1 MSLNWKEIDL
11 ILSELDVTGAKIE
24 RVIQPSFDSL
34 SLGLYR
40 AGKTTE
46 LFFSIAQGACRVHAL
61 SSPPP
66 KPTRP
71 LRFMECLR
79 SRARG
84 GRIESVGQ
92 IGRERI
98 VKLGISVPRS
108 APSDDGGNETVE
120 FSRLTLYARL
130 WSGAGNV
137 VLVDEQGIVVDALA
151 RRPRRGEISGERC
164 AIEEGLVGDPASTKG
179 RPEREFEIRELP
191 GTGSFNERIEGILFG
206 KRRRAFPRE
215 TPRDRP
221 RAIRQEDAGARRADR
236 GAVGQGRRIP
246 GARAPARARR
256 HTDGQP
262 RPELRRQIPGV
273 RGFLPGRHRANTR
286 GPAPVGRRERPLAVR
301 APRKGQIGAR
311 GPRSGDRERQGLA
324 TEARSRARR
333 NRKRTANLC

>member
-1 MSLNWKEIDL
+1 MMSLNWKEIDL

-151 RRPRRGEISGERC
+151 RRPRREKS
-164 AIEEGLVGDPASTKG
+164 
-179 RPEREFEIRELP
+179 PE
-191 GTGSFNERIEGILFG
+191 S
-206 KRRRAFPRE
+206 A
-215 TPRDRP
+215 
-221 RAIRQEDAGARRADR
+221 
-236 GAVGQGRRIP
+236 
-246 GARAPARARR
+246 
-256 HTDGQP
+256 
-262 RPELRRQIPGV
+262 
-273 RGFLPGRHRANTR
+273 
-286 GPAPVGRRERPLAVR
+286 
-301 APRKGQIGAR
+301 
-311 GPRSGDRERQGLA
+311 
-324 TEARSRARR
+324 ARSRRASSATRPP
-333 NRKRTANLC
+333 RKAVRSASSRSASCPGRGASTRG